1 MKSRFLGKMVS
12 VVGLTAMAIG
22 MVGCG
27 SDPEDYT
34 ASDMLELVPENQ
46 PFIAYVDC
54 GNYIASDFFSQVET
68 AVNGETTSAAEREKY
83 KNTKAV
89 IFNNG
94 AIVYHKGSSDSDF
107 AQGFIEDI
115 KEQAAL
121 MPNDSTQE
129 VLVQLDNLS
138 TQTIKIEGKE
148 VIVVSGND
156 NTEIFFMELANDL
169 FLIAGSQQSLV
180 AFIASEKGISENTS
194 KSFNA
199 AYKDENILTVASYT
213 NASGD
218 ISIAVSAVDS
228 LKVDATLTPVD
239 KAELE
244 KGYKEISQGVAM
256 IPMILSGVDPELG
269 KTVPQAIKVGKTDSS
284 ITASLD
290 LDAQTAIKLLLI
302 AQKMAEQQM
311 L

>member
-1 MKSRFLGKMVS
+1 MKSGFLGKMVS
-12 VVGLTAMAIG
+12 VVGLAAMAIG
-22 MVGCG
+22 LVGCG

-34 ASDMLELVPENQ
+34 ASDMLKLVPENQ

-54 GNYIASDFFSQVET
+54 GNYIASDFFTKVET
-68 AVNGETTSAAEREKY
+68 AVNGETSAAGREKY
-83 KNTKAV
+83 KNTKVV

-121 MPNDSTQE
+121 MPDDSTQE
-129 VLVQLDNLS
+129 VLALLDNLS

-148 VIVVSGND
+148 VIVVGNAD
-156 NTEIFFMELANDL
+156 AEIFFMELANDL
-169 FLIAGSQQSLV
+169 FLVAGSQKSLV
-180 AFIASEKGISENTS
+180 AFIASKNSISENMS
-194 KSFNA
+194 KSFND

-218 ISIAVSAVDS
+218 ISVAVSAVDS
-228 LKVDATLTPVD
+228 LKVDATMTPVE
-239 KAELE
+239 KADLE
-244 KGYKEISQGVAM
+244 DAYKEISQGVAM
-256 IPMILSGVDPELG
+256 LPMFLSGVDPELG

-284 ITASLD
+284 VTASLD
-290 LDAQTAIKLLLI
+290 LDAQTAIKLIKI

-311 L
+311 F